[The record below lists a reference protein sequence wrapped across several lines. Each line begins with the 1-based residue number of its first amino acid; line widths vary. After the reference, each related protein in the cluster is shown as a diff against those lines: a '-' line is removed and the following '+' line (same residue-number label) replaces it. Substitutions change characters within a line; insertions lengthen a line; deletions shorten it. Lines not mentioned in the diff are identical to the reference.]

1 MSSRRSSETDELP
14 HSESEAPFGIAMLAS
29 SVQRLHIRRKISK
42 MIQRTSKLPTLL
54 VDGHL
59 ISDRRAN
66 SSAARSST
74 SLVSEAEMSPV
85 RMPDVAREHPL
96 RHARSFATADAL
108 ASFVEPTN
116 LSFTTQISTTRTRSR
131 ESLHST
137 AHISA
142 DDSGDRSSSFRVTDV
157 ESIFEEPS
165 VSSPAQVVRFGSSA
179 SVGLFFSE
187 SKSSINVNSSSF
199 TGDFGAVSDSESGIA
214 FLDENSCKDG
224 YDPLLALPSEIV
236 DLIFSKLDITTLS
249 FCSLVNRA
257 WYAKINTNATWRA
270 QFHSNPHW
278 KARDNIPP
286 HVSWKSLY
294 KTRHELEKRWVS
306 GNVKPRS
313 LLGHTD
319 RVYCVY
325 FDDDKIV
332 TGSSDWTIKVWDY
345 KTGNLLR
352 SLGKWKGE
360 YDLDDFL
367 QTNSNT
373 SNESR
378 NDVLIPGPVSANT
391 TSRAS
396 HRRNLQVSDAM
407 FHEGSILCLYFDS
420 KIMVTGSSDN
430 SCIIWELPT
439 FKPVKKIY
447 RHTAGVLDV
456 CLDAD
461 HVAACSKDG
470 SISVWDRHDPE
481 YQMKVRLV
489 GHRGPV
495 NALKI
500 LGDLIVSAGGDAL
513 VKLWS
518 ISEGRCI
525 RDFRGH
531 TRGLACIAFSSDAK
545 KIVSGGNDNAIR
557 IWDTDSGEC
566 LHVLTGHK
574 SLVRSL
580 HVFSGKIISGS
591 YDQVIKIW
599 DLESGKLITDL
610 AGYHGS
616 WIFSTRADCRKIIST
631 SIGINPVI
639 LDFSYDLDDKLL
651 SHLEA

>member
-1 MSSRRSSETDELP
+1 MEELP
-14 HSESEAPFGIAMLAS
+14 PAPASEASFGIAMLAS
-29 SVQRLHIRRKISK
+29 SMQRLHIRRKITK
-42 MIQRTSKLPTLL
+42 MIQRTSKLPMLL
-54 VDGHL
+54 VDGRQVP
-59 ISDRRAN
+59 DQYT
-66 SSAARSST
+66 SSPAASSST
-74 SLVSEAEMSPV
+74 SVISEASASSV
-85 RMPDVAREHPL
+85 RIPIPSAAKGSSMRN
-96 RHARSFATADAL
+96 ARSLATTAAL
-108 ASFVEPTN
+108 ANWMEPSS
-116 LSFTTQISTTRTRSR
+116 LSLPTLTSTTRTRSR
-131 ESLHST
+131 ESLYST
-137 AHISA
+137 GHISA
-142 DDSGDRSSSFRVTDV
+142 DL
-157 ESIFEEPS
+157 
-165 VSSPAQVVRFGSSA
+165 SA
-179 SVGLFFSE
+179 D
-187 SKSSINVNSSSF
+187 NSSSLGAAGAESLYGESSISAPAQAVCLGGSASPGPWSSKPIPEIKVSSSNF
-199 TGDFGAVSDSESGIA
+199 TNDFCAVSDSESGVA
-214 FLDENSCKDG
+214 FLDEGFCKDG
-224 YDPLLALPSEIV
+224 YDPLLTLPSEIV
-236 DLIFSKLDITTLS
+236 DLIFSKLDIATLS
-249 FCSLVNRA
+249 FCSLVSRA

-270 QFHSNPHW
+270 QFRSNPHW
-278 KARDNIPP
+278 RARDNVPSHI
-286 HVSWKSLY
+286 SWKSLY
-294 KTRHELEKRWVS
+294 ITRHELEKRWVS
-306 GNVKPRS
+306 GSVQPRS

-352 SLGKWKGE
+352 SLGRWKGE

-367 QTNSNT
+367 QTASDT
-373 SNESR
+373 STDSR
-378 NDVLIPGPVSANT
+378 NGVLIPGPVSANT
-391 TSRAS
+391 TRRAS
-396 HRRNLQVSDAM
+396 HRNNAQTSETL

-420 KIMVTGSSDN
+420 NIMVTGSSDN

-439 FKPVKKIY
+439 FKPVKRLY

-456 CLDAD
+456 CLDEN
-461 HVAACSKDG
+461 HIAACSKDG

-481 YQMKVRLV
+481 YTMKVRLV

-500 LGDLIVSAGGDAL
+500 QGDFVVSAGGDAL

-531 TRGLACIAFSSDAK
+531 TRGLACISFSSDAK

-557 IWDTDSGEC
+557 IWDTESGEC

-580 HVFSGKIISGS
+580 HVHSGKIISGS

-599 DLESGKLITDL
+599 DLESGQLITDL

-616 WIFSTRADCRKIIST
+616 WIFSTRADCRRIIST

-651 SHLEA
+651 SYLEA